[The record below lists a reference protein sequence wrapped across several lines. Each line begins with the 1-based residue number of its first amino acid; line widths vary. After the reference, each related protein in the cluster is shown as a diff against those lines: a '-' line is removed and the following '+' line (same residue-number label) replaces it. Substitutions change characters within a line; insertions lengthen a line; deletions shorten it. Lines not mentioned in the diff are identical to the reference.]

1 MLMAG
6 VLLVFYLDGFVLGA
20 PVALLLV
27 WALLGVVVLVGFLRH
42 AGHGRPRVAGHRPG
56 WGGRWRS

>member
-1 MLMAG
+1 MAG

-27 WALLGVVVLVGFLRH
+27 WALQLNHLQVWSRLLLGVPILLLL
-42 AGHGRPRVAGHRPG
+42 
-56 WGGRWRS
+56 